1 MNNSDFKC
9 VLTQAVLTGVV
20 VYLLLAVIISPKSI
34 GLPDEK
40 VNNGLV
46 MSISLYAALAALLGG
61 WVTSLIQPSCPQKS
75 TLF

>member
-20 VYLLLAVIISPKSI
+20 VYLLVTYIINPSPIASVDKSKAAE
-34 GLPDEK
+34 LS
-40 VNNGLV
+40 V
-46 MSISLYAALAALLGG
+46 SLYAALA
-61 WVTSLIQPSCPQKS
+61 SLAAGFITGFIQPSCPQKS